1 MEILEQ
7 LEQRMTA
14 LLNRIKELEEENSL
28 LRSEL
33 EEARRNRDA
42 VMNRI
47 DGLLR
52 KVQGALD

>member
-1 MEILEQ
+1 
-7 LEQRMTA
+7 MTA